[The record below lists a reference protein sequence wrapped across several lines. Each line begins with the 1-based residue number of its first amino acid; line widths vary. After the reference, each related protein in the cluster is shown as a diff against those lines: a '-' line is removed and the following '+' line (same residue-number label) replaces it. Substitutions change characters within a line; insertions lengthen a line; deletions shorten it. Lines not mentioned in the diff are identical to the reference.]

1 MAYGTKEQIKSLID
15 LHKTASK
22 HKGKKVNIDLPELK
36 VRVETLKFSV
46 GNFIKDCETQIDEI
60 NNLFGLDEKEFKI
73 KLNSVLTNLEY
84 FCNNTVVSA
93 VDGFKRI
100 NKTIKR
106 VGKLN

>member
-1 MAYGTKEQIKSLID
+1 MGYGTKEQVKALID
-15 LHKTASK
+15 LHKTAAK

-36 VRVETLKFSV
+36 VRIETLKFSV
-46 GNFIKDCETQIDEI
+46 HNFEKDCNTQIEAV

-73 KLNSVLTNLEY
+73 KLNTFLTNLEY
-84 FCNNTVVSA
+84 FSNVTVTSA